1 MADEVASVD
10 EARNDDPSPGGTG
23 PSPGGTG
30 EAAGGRGRPE
40 SAWAVPYQVARALAG
55 GISLVLGLLWV
66 LMNTTEGSAAHP
78 TDIVVGVVLAAGG
91 LVLLMPH
98 RIRLPRLATAVV
110 ATTVGVIGTVA
121 GLAVKTAQS
130 CCMYGYVVDRGW
142 PFHWLSRGGQGDD
155 LATAYRMEQ
164 AASWDLHVSLLVDL
178 VLWAYAGMLLVVIAV
193 LVRRARRDQDERRPA
208 KG

>member
-10 EARNDDPSPGGTG
+10 EARNDDPSHGETG
-23 PSPGGTG
+23 DGAPV
-30 EAAGGRGRPE
+30 RPD
-40 SAWAVPYQVARALAG
+40 SAWAVLYRVVRAFAG
-55 GISLVLGLLWV
+55 GISLVLGLLWI
-66 LMNTTEGSAAHP
+66 LMNSSEGNAAHS

-110 ATTVGVIGTVA
+110 ATAVGVLGTVA

-155 LATAYRMEQ
+155 PATAYRLEQ
-164 AASWDLHVSLLVDL
+164 AASWDVHVSLLVDL

-193 LVRRARRDQDERRPA
+193 LVRRARRDQDGRRSA